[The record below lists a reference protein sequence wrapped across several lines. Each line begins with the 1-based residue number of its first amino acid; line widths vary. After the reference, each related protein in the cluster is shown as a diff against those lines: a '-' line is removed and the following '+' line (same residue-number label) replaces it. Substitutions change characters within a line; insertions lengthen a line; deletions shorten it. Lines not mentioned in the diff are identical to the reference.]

1 MQALKSHSSYPRP
14 YITLFQFWMLVVV
27 RWKLLALNF
36 SSALSLPTYTL
47 TIFSLTPAPF
57 SHSTFFSHSLA
68 VSPSLTRRRTGLNKV
83 VNSSVLKNLY
93 LTSNLTV
100 S

>member
-14 YITLFQFWMLVVV
+14 HITLFQFWMLVVV

-68 VSPSLTRRRTGLNKV
+68 VSPSLT
-83 VNSSVLKNLY
+83 S
-93 LTSNLTV
+93 
-100 S
+100 